1 MTTAPVAGNQYFT
14 NVESLLGSLTQL
26 NVANLKSGGNA
37 LVANNFSA
45 NGVVLNVSPNLTNLA
60 VSAAD
65 AATTL
70 ALVAN
75 NVYLSGFTGAAAPIA
90 LTLPEAAAG
99 SSIVII
105 QDSVFTGANAAT
117 FTTTTP
123 SGSTTQDVFAAGQK
137 LLSAESGT
145 LSITSASAGTETILT
160 FTPSA
165 TDGNNVFGGFS
176 RLVFTCVKTGEWN
189 VTQDLKPNLSVI
201 VGTTADGAFAF
212 S

>member
-1 MTTAPVAGNQYFT
+1 MSAPIAGNQYFT
-14 NVESLLGSLTQL
+14 NVENLLGSLTQL
-26 NVANLKSGGNA
+26 NVANLKSGGDA

-60 VSAAD
+60 VAAAD

-75 NVYLSGFTGAAAPIA
+75 NVYLSGFTGAGALA

-105 QDSVFTGANAAT
+105 QDSVFTGTTAPT

-137 LLSAESGT
+137 LLSATSGT

-189 VTQDLKPNLSVI
+189 VTQELKPNLSVV